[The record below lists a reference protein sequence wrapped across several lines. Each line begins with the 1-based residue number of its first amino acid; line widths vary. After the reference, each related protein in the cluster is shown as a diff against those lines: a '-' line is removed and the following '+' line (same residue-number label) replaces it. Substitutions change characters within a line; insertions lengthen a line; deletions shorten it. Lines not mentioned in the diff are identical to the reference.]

1 MDNTKIIKEIN
12 DNGFSIVENYFD
24 KEELKF
30 IKASFLETLQYINKS
45 DETDLH
51 KKYYE
56 IKKFNPKL
64 KGNWYDLTAQNL
76 DLLKMIYKDG
86 VSSLIKQYFGTKV
99 VFSGRAAI
107 HAHDDENSH
116 LLLPHQETNQYSVNN
131 LVFWSP
137 IDDTDHST
145 GGLTVFENSHKE
157 GYFEHKLFNSET
169 GKTWTDKFT
178 HIDKKITDRFN
189 KVNLEVKAG
198 SAVFMSS
205 ALIHSGYNNNKTGHV
220 RITLTE
226 RFNPLQKIPYLR
238 DDNAEMK
245 IPYMGVNLNLISD

>member
-1 MDNTKIIKEIN
+1 MHNTKIINEIK

-24 KEELKF
+24 KNELKF
-30 IKASFLETLQYINKS
+30 IKNSFLETLQYINKS
-45 DETDLH
+45 SETDLH

-64 KGNWYDLTAQNL
+64 KGNWYDLTAHNL
-76 DLLKMIYKDG
+76 DLLKMLYKDDL
-86 VSSLIKQYFGTKV
+86 SNLIKEYFDTKV

-116 LLLPHQETNQYSVNN
+116 LLMPHQETNQYSVNN

-145 GGLTVFENSHKE
+145 GGLTIFDKSHKE
-157 GYFEHKLFNSET
+157 GYFEHKLFNQGK

-178 HIDKKITDRFN
+178 HIDSDITNRFKKI
-189 KVNLEVKAG
+189 NLEVKAG
-198 SAVFMSS
+198 SAVIMSS
-205 ALIHSGYNNNKTGHV
+205 ALIHCGYNNSKKGHV
-220 RITLTE
+220 RITLTD
-226 RFNPLQKIPYLR
+226 RFNPLQKIPFLR
-238 DDNAEMK
+238 DENAEMK